1 MGYIPIK
8 DKLEEIERRGRQIR
22 RRQEKLKDDAAF
34 LADMLLTRATSDMEA
49 QRRLLREWEEEIEQL
64 EQSLT
69 FLRSEYMKYKHKSNS
84 YKSRKTKSDGR
95 EKRKAI
101 FEAKTKCAPKIR
113 VALLSVRLSGQ
124 NTSVVQTPFESCLN
138 DAFLL
143 KFPLKYH
150 LKLIANSAEIRIFT

>member
-34 LADMLLTRATSDMEA
+34 LADMLLTRATSDVEA

-84 YKSRKTKSDGR
+84 
-95 EKRKAI
+95 
-101 FEAKTKCAPKIR
+101 
-113 VALLSVRLSGQ
+113 
-124 NTSVVQTPFESCLN
+124 
-138 DAFLL
+138 
-143 KFPLKYH
+143 
-150 LKLIANSAEIRIFT
+150 

>member
-34 LADMLLTRATSDMEA
+34 LADMLLTRATPDMEA

-69 FLRSEYMKYKHKSNS
+69 FLRSEYTKYKQQ
-84 YKSRKTKSDGR
+84 
-95 EKRKAI
+95 
-101 FEAKTKCAPKIR
+101 
-113 VALLSVRLSGQ
+113 Q
-124 NTSVVQTPFESCLN
+124 NKQMCN
-138 DAFLL
+138 
-143 KFPLKYH
+143 
-150 LKLIANSAEIRIFT
+150 N

>member
-34 LADMLLTRATSDMEA
+34 LADMLFTRATSDMEA

-84 YKSRKTKSDGR
+84 
-95 EKRKAI
+95 
-101 FEAKTKCAPKIR
+101 
-113 VALLSVRLSGQ
+113 
-124 NTSVVQTPFESCLN
+124 
-138 DAFLL
+138 
-143 KFPLKYH
+143 
-150 LKLIANSAEIRIFT
+150 

>member
-64 EQSLT
+64 EQLT

-84 YKSRKTKSDGR
+84 
-95 EKRKAI
+95 
-101 FEAKTKCAPKIR
+101 
-113 VALLSVRLSGQ
+113 
-124 NTSVVQTPFESCLN
+124 
-138 DAFLL
+138 
-143 KFPLKYH
+143 
-150 LKLIANSAEIRIFT
+150 

>member
-34 LADMLLTRATSDMEA
+34 LADMLLTRATPDMEA

-69 FLRSEYMKYKHKSNS
+69 CLRSEYMKYKHKSNS
-84 YKSRKTKSDGR
+84 
-95 EKRKAI
+95 
-101 FEAKTKCAPKIR
+101 
-113 VALLSVRLSGQ
+113 
-124 NTSVVQTPFESCLN
+124 
-138 DAFLL
+138 
-143 KFPLKYH
+143 
-150 LKLIANSAEIRIFT
+150 